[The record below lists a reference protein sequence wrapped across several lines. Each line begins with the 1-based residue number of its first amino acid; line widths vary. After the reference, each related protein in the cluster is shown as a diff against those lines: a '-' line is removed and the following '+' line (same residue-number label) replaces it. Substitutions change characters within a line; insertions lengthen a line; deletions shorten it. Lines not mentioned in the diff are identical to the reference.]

1 MRGKQPARTGVDG
14 GSDSAFAGYG
24 LGWWIDR
31 DQPGLLAD
39 PGLYGA
45 FPWLDLGRGYG
56 ALVAIEADGNVGAT
70 LFAAVKPV
78 LDSAFDNAF

>member
-1 MRGKQPARTGVDG
+1 M
-14 GSDSAFAGYG
+14 
-24 LGWWIDR
+24 
-31 DQPGLLAD
+31 AD